1 MIWSDKDVR
10 VSWNKP
16 RQCWIIRFWSETDHD
31 WVEDSA
37 YFVKDVNPE
46 TELGWIPEEMLC
58 RFYDLQDLGY
68 TIRFVK

>member
-1 MIWSDKDVR
+1 MKEAL

-16 RQCWIIRFWSETDHD
+16 RKVWVIRYWSDADKE
-31 WVEDSA
+31 WNEDSA

-46 TELGWIPEEMLC
+46 TELGWIPELMLS

-68 TIRFVK
+68 SIRFAK